1 METGRL
7 DEVRDLAEKIR
18 LSVIETGFK
27 AGRKGAHFG
36 GALSCIEILSCLYGG
51 IIDFDSENPNHEP
64 RDVLLLSKGHAALS
78 FYAALAH
85 AGYFTL
91 EDLKSFEQNG
101 SELPGHPVMDM
112 PRGIEFSSGSLGMG
126 LGFGIGM
133 ALGYRRKGYQQHIFV
148 LMGDGECN
156 EGSVWEGA
164 MAASAYHL
172 DSVIAIVDRNGI
184 QCDGMTKEVMNSGDL
199 TEKFKAFGF
208 EVYEAD
214 GHNIAEL
221 YDTLKQTK
229 AGKNGKPKA
238 VIANTVKGKG
248 ISFMEHQPEWHH
260 NVLTEK
266 LYHEAMQELGQEVK

>member
-1 METGRL
+1 MATGTL
-7 DEVRDLAEKIR
+7 DEISDLAKKIR

-51 IIDFDSENPNHEP
+51 IMDFDVENPGDES
-64 RDVLLLSKGHAALS
+64 RDVLLLSKGHASLS

-85 AGYFTL
+85 AGYFPLTDL
-91 EDLKSFEQNG
+91 ESFEQNG
-101 SELPGHPVMDM
+101 SELPGHPVMNM
-112 PRGIEFSSGSLGMG
+112 ERGIEISSGSLGMG
-126 LGFGIGM
+126 LSFGIGM
-133 ALGYRRKGYQQHIFV
+133 TLGYRRKGYDSQIFV

-164 MAASAYHL
+164 MAASAFHL
-172 DSVIAIVDRNGI
+172 DSITAIIDRNGV
-184 QCDGMTKEVMNSGDL
+184 QCDGTTKEVMNSGDL

-221 YDTLKQTK
+221 YDTLKQAK

-266 LYHEAMQELGQEVK
+266 LYREAMRELGQEVV